1 MAKNEDEIPV
11 FKKDEPVA
19 ISTIKQVQKKS
30 KPLSQNL
37 NRTFTSKKK
46 KFIIGLSFV
55 ILVVFGILSSRMVI
69 KFAREIADLQ
79 AKLER
84 AQGEISRLES
94 SREQMLVS
102 DSYDNKRQMKLE
114 STITAKNKYIGE
126 LESRNRELQ
135 RIADEKQTN
144 RSAVPKTEFSTQTY
158 SKYSKYT
165 KNYKPLFINTPKVTP
180 VRDKAAAE
188 WKDAEVSN

>member
-11 FKKDEPVA
+11 FKKDAPVA
-19 ISTIKQVQKKS
+19 IKPVIQGQKKT

-37 NRTFTSKKK
+37 NSTFTSKKK
-46 KFIIGLSFV
+46 KFIIGLSFIV
-55 ILVVFGILSSRMVI
+55 LVVFGILSSRMVI

-79 AKLER
+79 AQLER

-114 STITAKNKYIGE
+114 NTIIAKDKYIGD
-126 LESRNRELQ
+126 LEALNRKLQ
-135 RIADEKQTN
+135 LIVDEKQVN
-144 RSAVPKTEFSTQTY
+144 KSAVPKTEFPSQTY
-158 SKYSKYT
+158 SKFIKS
-165 KNYKPLFINTPKVTP
+165 YKPLFTNTPKVSP
-180 VRDKAAAE
+180 VTDKAVNE